1 MAVGVV
7 IGEKTTPK
15 SVLISLPILRVP
27 TVDSRMET
35 RSGSINLLTLI
46 MNQDKN
52 TIKAVLAIGVA
63 VILGEG
69 VLGWGLYWPLL
80 LMLSDW
86 DGIFWLGLI
95 VGILVAI
102 FGAIPVGLPS
112 LFIVV
117 VLGLASFLLRTK
129 RGSEVWLILISLA
142 ANLLMDKIFGLS
154 WSLIEMVGV
163 LAVGILVFSWEG
175 RGESIKVHYK

>member
-1 MAVGVV
+1 M
-7 IGEKTTPK
+7 GEKTTPK
-15 SVLISLPILRVP
+15 RALTSRPILRVP

-52 TIKAVLAIGVA
+52 TIKAILALGVA

-69 VLGWGLYWPLL
+69 ILGWGIYWPIL

-102 FGAIPVGLPS
+102 FGAISVGLPS

-117 VLGLASFLLRTK
+117 VLGLSSFSLRTK
-129 RGSEVWLILISLA
+129 RGSEMWLVLISLA
-142 ANLLMDKIFGLS
+142 ANGLMDKIFGLS
-154 WSLIEMVGV
+154 WGLVEMVGV
-163 LAVGILVFSWEG
+163 LVAAILVFSWEG
-175 RGESIKVHYK
+175 RGDSIKVHYK